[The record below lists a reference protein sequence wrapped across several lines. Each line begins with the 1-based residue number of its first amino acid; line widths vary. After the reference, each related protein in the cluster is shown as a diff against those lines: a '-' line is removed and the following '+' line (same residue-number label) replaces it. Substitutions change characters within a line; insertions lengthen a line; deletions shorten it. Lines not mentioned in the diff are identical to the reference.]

1 MKSKLTALILL
12 VALVC
17 FGCGKNEHEVELDM
31 DDEYGYAGTWIG
43 QTSPTSFMVLNIT
56 REDSSTAYKYF
67 MGNLIY
73 LLKVKGTPTESLV
86 TFSWELAPDIRGAEV
101 RKNGE
106 ELTLET
112 GLTLGRSGFGARNT
126 DLFFRK
132 MRRDGKKLF
141 FIADKNKDIAKMVLE
156 DDYDD
161 LLDEVADLKKKI
173 YEDLKKDI
181 QSRYPDVRVTVVDN
195 AKPPN
200 MVLK

>member
-1 MKSKLTALILL
+1 
-12 VALVC
+12 
-17 FGCGKNEHEVELDM
+17 
-31 DDEYGYAGTWIG
+31 
-43 QTSPTSFMVLNIT
+43 
-56 REDSSTAYKYF
+56 

-73 LLKVKGTPTESLV
+73 LLKVKGTPNERLV
-86 TFSWELAPDIRGAEV
+86 TLSWELAIDTRGAEV
-101 RKNGE
+101 RKNQE

-112 GLTLGRSGFGARNT
+112 GLTVGRSGFGTRNT

-141 FIADKNKDIAKMVLE
+141 FFDDKNKDIAKMVLE

>member
-1 MKSKLTALILL
+1 MKSKLTMFILL
-12 VALVC
+12 VTLIC

-31 DDEYGYAGTWIG
+31 DDKYGYAGTWIG
-43 QTSPTSFMVLNIT
+43 QTSPTSFFVLNIT
-56 REDSSTAYKYF
+56 REGSPTSYKYF
-67 MGNLIY
+67 MVNLIY
-73 LLKVKGTPTESLV
+73 LLKVKGTPNERLV
-86 TFSWELAPDIRGAEV
+86 TLSWELALDTRGAEV
-101 RKNGE
+101 RKNQE

-112 GLTLGRSGFGARNT
+112 GLTVGRSGFGARNT

-141 FIADKNKDIAKMVLE
+141 FIDDKNKDIAKMVLE

-200 MVLK
+200 IVLK